1 METPAVRQTHPFVII
16 AAVALT
22 VFSLVGIGAIL
33 GWIPTSMGSGGV
45 KPAATEPVTPETDA
59 AGPLAQ
65 APAEPAEAPKPAAPK
80 HVVKQAKQHRKAVA
94 RSEPPLQVAQAEPAP
109 TVVAPPPPI
118 AAAVCRECAVIEE
131 IREIEKDGEGSG
143 GGAVAGGVVGGVL
156 GHRIGSGRGNDIA
169 TVLGAIGGAVAGHH
183 IEKNVNKTKEYQI
196 FVRYEDGSRG
206 LFTQGTP
213 PSWHP
218 GDKVKIVDG
227 VIRDRG

>member
-1 METPAVRQTHPFVII
+1 
-16 AAVALT
+16 
-22 VFSLVGIGAIL
+22 
-33 GWIPTSMGSGGV
+33 
-45 KPAATEPVTPETDA
+45 
-59 AGPLAQ
+59 
-65 APAEPAEAPKPAAPK
+65 
-80 HVVKQAKQHRKAVA
+80 
-94 RSEPPLQVAQAEPAP
+94 
-109 TVVAPPPPI
+109 
-118 AAAVCRECAVIEE
+118 VCRECAVIEE

-213 PSWHP
+213 PSWRP

>member
-1 METPAVRQTHPFVII
+1 METPAVRRTHPFVII

-22 VFSLVGIGAIL
+22 VFSLVGIGAVL
-33 GWIPTSMGSGGV
+33 GWIPASMGGGGV
-45 KPAATEPVTPETDA
+45 KPAATEPVTPKADA
-59 AGPLAQ
+59 AGPPAR
-65 APAEPAEAPKPAAPK
+65 AIAEPAEPKQAVKQPKPR
-80 HVVKQAKQHRKAVA
+80 RKAVA

-109 TVVAPPPPI
+109 TVIPSPPPV
-118 AAAVCRECAVIEE
+118 AAISCRECAVIEE

-169 TVLGAIGGAVAGHH
+169 TVLGAIGGAVAGHQ

-213 PSWHP
+213 PSWRP

-227 VIRDRG
+227 AIRDRG

>member
-1 METPAVRQTHPFVII
+1 MEAPAIRQTHPFVII

-33 GWIPTSMGSGGV
+33 GWIPTSMGGGGV
-45 KPAATEPVTPETDA
+45 KPAATEPAQPAADA

-65 APAEPAEAPKPAAPK
+65 SPAAPAVAQEPVAPK
-80 HVVKQAKQHRKAVA
+80 QAVKQPKPRRKAVA

-109 TVVAPPPPI
+109 AVVPSPPV
-118 AAAVCRECAVIEE
+118 AAAACRECAVIEE

-169 TVLGAIGGAVAGHH
+169 TVLGAVGGAVAGHH
-183 IEKNVNKTKEYQI
+183 IEKNVTKTKEYQI

-213 PSWHP
+213 PSWRP

>member
-1 METPAVRQTHPFVII
+1 MQTPNVRQTHPFVIM

-22 VFSLVGIGAIL
+22 LFSLVGIGAVL
-33 GWIPTSMGSGGV
+33 GWIPTSMGGGV
-45 KPAATEPVTPETDA
+45 KPVATGPVTPEADV
-59 AGPLAQ
+59 AGPLAH
-65 APAEPAEAPKPAAPK
+65 APAEPAEEPKQAVKQPKPR
-80 HVVKQAKQHRKAVA
+80 RKAVA
-94 RSEPPLQVAQAEPAP
+94 KSEPQLQVAQAEPAP
-109 TVVAPPPPI
+109 MVIPSPPPV
-118 AAAVCRECAVIEE
+118 AAIPCRECAVIDE

-169 TVLGAIGGAVAGHH
+169 TVLGAIGGAVAGHQ
-183 IEKNVNKTKEYQI
+183 IEKNMNKSKEYQI

-213 PSWHP
+213 PSWRP

-227 VIRDRG
+227 AIRDRG

>member
-1 METPAVRQTHPFVII
+1 MEAKAVRQTHPFVII

-22 VFSLVGIGAIL
+22 VFSLVGIGAVL
-33 GWIPTSMGSGGV
+33 GWIPTSMGGGGV
-45 KPAATEPVTPETDA
+45 KPAATEPVTPEADA
-59 AGPLAQ
+59 AGPLTRDT
-65 APAEPAEAPKPAAPK
+65 AEPAEQPKQAVKQPKPR
-80 HVVKQAKQHRKAVA
+80 RKAVA
-94 RSEPPLQVAQAEPAP
+94 RSEPPLQVAQAESAP
-109 TVVAPPPPI
+109 TVIPPLPPVAAIP
-118 AAAVCRECAVIEE
+118 CRECAVIEE

-169 TVLGAIGGAVAGHH
+169 TVLGAIGGAVAGHQ
-183 IEKNVNKTKEYQI
+183 IEKNANKTKEYQI

-213 PSWHP
+213 PSWRP

-227 VIRDRG
+227 AIRDRG